1 MKHYLFFFVTLLG
14 NVSFCASDD
23 SLCELKCKST
33 STLNALLR
41 DAVNANNKVLIK
53 NLLDAKADPF
63 SLCAFLNSPSEC
75 LIGVHGHATA
85 EIILEYI
92 MKQCQT

>member
-1 MKHYLFFFVTLLG
+1 
-14 NVSFCASDD
+14 
-23 SLCELKCKST
+23 
-33 STLNALLR
+33 
-41 DAVNANNKVLIK
+41 LIK